1 MIEIILIIGFIGFG
15 LWLYAVPLTE
25 EEKKIDIKKE
35 YEYKVG
41 EENGN

>member
-15 LWLYAVPLTE
+15 LWLYAVPLTK

-35 YEYKVG
+35 YED
-41 EENGN
+41 NGN